1 MHWIDPG
8 HLPETLGTVE
18 SLTASGSGAC
28 DAMAERG

>member
-18 SLTASGSGAC
+18 SLTANGSAC
-28 DAMAERG
+28 DTMAEQG